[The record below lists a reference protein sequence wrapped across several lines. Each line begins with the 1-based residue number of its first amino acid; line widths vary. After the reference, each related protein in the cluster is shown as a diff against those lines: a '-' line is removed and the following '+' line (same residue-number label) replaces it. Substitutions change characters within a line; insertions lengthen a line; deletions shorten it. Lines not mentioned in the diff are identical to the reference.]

1 MFKKLLFSFF
11 LISIGVQSQTYVK
24 GILNP
29 AKDYSWIALYQ
40 LKGSEQLYIANTTIS
55 NGEFVIE
62 LPENT
67 SKGMYR
73 LFYDQ
78 QNNGVLDFIY
88 NHENVELK
96 FNPLSPSK
104 TVEFSASEENK
115 IYSKYLIESEIKK
128 RKLDSLQLT
137 FFKLKEE
144 NKKNSSKNLYQQARN
159 NFNQFQKQF
168 ETNSKGKLANHF
180 ITSSNKYYAENLFE
194 VPQKYLNSEK
204 LHYFDFIN
212 FEDQELRNSIFMSEK
227 IIAYVFYLNRSND
240 VDVQNGL
247 YKYAVNE
254 VLFKMG
260 ENTALKSEILTTL
273 LFTFAQ
279 IENTILIDFLLNNFY
294 LKLPENFIDKTV
306 IKEVQVTVK
315 LAVGKIAPEI
325 TWQEDGTIKT
335 LSKLDIAE
343 NYIVVFWSTSCS
355 HCLNEIPQL
364 YEFVKDNPAI
374 HVVAIALENDE
385 LGFNEHTPKYV
396 KFTNVLGLNKWQ
408 NAIANEYEI
417 TSTPTYFVLDK
428 HKKIISKPE
437 FFKDVKAFFEN

>member
-1 MFKKLLFSFF
+1 MFKKLLLSFF
-11 LISIGVQSQTYVK
+11 LISLGVHSQTYVK
-24 GILNP
+24 GILSP
-29 AKDYSWIALYQ
+29 AQDYSWIALYQ

-55 NGEFVIE
+55 NGEFLIE
-62 LPENT
+62 LPENA

-78 QNNGVLDFIY
+78 QNNGILDFIY
-88 NHENVELK
+88 NHENVALK
-96 FNPLSPSK
+96 FNPLNPSK
-104 TVEFSASEENK
+104 TVEFLASEENK
-115 IYSKYLIESEIKK
+115 IYSKYLIESANRQ
-128 RKLDSLQLT
+128 RKLDSLQFT
-137 FFKLKEE
+137 FFNLKEE
-144 NKKNSSKNLYQQARN
+144 NEKNNTRNLYQRTRN
-159 NFNQFQKQF
+159 NFNQFQMQF
-168 ETNSKGKLANHF
+168 ETNSEGKLANHF
-180 ITSSNKYYAENLFE
+180 ITSSNKYYAENLIE
-194 VPQKYLNSEK
+194 TPQKYLNSKK

-240 VDVQNGL
+240 IDVQNGL
-247 YKYAVNE
+247 YKNAVNE
-254 VLFKMG
+254 VLFKME
-260 ENTALKSEILTTL
+260 ENTALKSEVLTTL

-306 IKEVQVTVK
+306 IKEIQATVK
-315 LAVGKIAPEI
+315 LAIGKIAPEI
-325 TWQEDGTIKT
+325 TWQEDGTIKI

-343 NYIVVFWSTSCS
+343 NYIVVFWSTGCS
-355 HCLNEIPQL
+355 HCLLEIPQL

-408 NAIANEYEI
+408 NTIANEYEI

-428 HKKIISKPE
+428 HKKIIAKPE

>member
-55 NGEFVIE
+55 NGEFLIE
-62 LPENT
+62 FPKNA

-88 NHENVELK
+88 NHENVKLK
-96 FNPLSPSK
+96 FNPLNPSK
-104 TVEFSASEENK
+104 TVEFLASEENK
-115 IYSKYLIESEIKK
+115 IYSKYLIELTKRK
-128 RKLDSLQLT
+128 RKLDSLQIT

-144 NKKNSSKNLYQQARN
+144 NKKNNTRKLYQRTRN

-168 ETNSKGKLANHF
+168 ETNSEGKLANHF
-180 ITSSNKYYAENLFE
+180 ITSNNKYFAEYLIE
-194 VPQKYLNSEK
+194 APQKYQNSK
-204 LHYFDFIN
+204 RLHYFDFIN
-212 FEDQELRNSIFMSEK
+212 FEDQELRNSIYLSEK
-227 IIAYVFYLNRSND
+227 IIPYVFYFNRSND

-247 YKYAVNE
+247 YKNAINE
-254 VLFKMG
+254 VLFKIG
-260 ENTALKSEILTTL
+260 ENIALKSEVLTTL

-306 IKEVQVTVK
+306 IKEVQTIVK

-343 NYIVVFWSTSCS
+343 NYIVVFWSTGCS
-355 HCLNEIPQL
+355 HCLVEIPQL